1 MIKPSEHLQ
10 EYLRNQNIDVTPI
23 ISKLQYEE
31 ERFDDKK
38 LEQIKEEKII
48 PNRVEQVQVV
58 KPVIPNL
65 TKLDI

>member
-31 ERFDDKK
+31 EHFDDKK